1 MNRSPD
7 IHQVLERL
15 TCPALIVEAG
25 IITYANTLA
34 QQHMILQDTPIES
47 LISIGAEEYA
57 QFCGGSL
64 CLTLS
69 VLGTRYDTTV
79 VRNETCDIFYL
90 EFEAASPELKAFALA
105 SQHLREPLSGALH
118 CAGLLQD
125 SISTGEDQKL
135 EQLNRNLHQIHRAL
149 CNMSDIGDF
158 ESARSIMTHYSDATA
173 IFSEIL
179 EKASHMVKQAGRD
192 LVYTIPQESIGT
204 MLDREKIERAVY
216 NLISNAVKYSPKDTT
231 IRANLHRN
239 GKILYFSIE
248 NATSQSISNNIFSK
262 FQRAPGL
269 EQLHTGLGLG
279 LAVARKAAAAH
290 HGTLL
295 MDQTP
300 EGLQRF
306 TISIA
311 LRRPQSAEV
320 HSPVLLPIDYA
331 GGYDH
336 ALLELSDILPPELYK
351 A

>member
-25 IITYANTLA
+25 IVTYANTLA
-34 QQHMILQDTPIES
+34 QQRMILQDTPINS

-57 QFCGGSL
+57 HFCSGSL

-69 VLGTRYDTTV
+69 VMGNRYDTTV
-79 VRNETCDIFYL
+79 VRNEACDIFYL

-118 CAGLLQD
+118 CADLLQD
-125 SISTGEDQKL
+125 SIASSGNQKL

-149 CNMSDIGDF
+149 CNMSDISNF
-158 ESARSIMTHYSDATA
+158 ESARPIMTHYSDATA
-173 IFSEIL
+173 IFTEIL

-192 LVYTIPQESIGT
+192 LVYTVPRESIVT

-216 NLISNAVKYSPKDTT
+216 NLISNAVKYSPKDTV
-231 IRANLHRN
+231 IRANLHPN
-239 GKILYFSIE
+239 GKKLYFSIE
-248 NATSQSISNNIFSK
+248 NATFQPVSSSIFSN

-269 EQLHTGLGLG
+269 EQLYTGLGLG
-279 LAVARKAAAAH
+279 LTVARNAAAAH
-290 HGTLL
+290 LGTLL
-295 MDQTP
+295 MDQTAD
-300 EGLQRF
+300 GFQRF
-306 TISIA
+306 TISMAIC
-311 LRRPQSAEV
+311 RPQGSEV
-320 HSPVLLPIDYA
+320 RSPILLPIDYA

-351 A
+351 P

>member
-25 IITYANTLA
+25 IVTYANALA
-34 QQHMILQDTPIES
+34 QQRMILQDTPIES
-47 LISIGAEEYA
+47 LISIGAEEYT

-336 ALLELSDILPPELYK
+336 ALLELSGILPPELYK